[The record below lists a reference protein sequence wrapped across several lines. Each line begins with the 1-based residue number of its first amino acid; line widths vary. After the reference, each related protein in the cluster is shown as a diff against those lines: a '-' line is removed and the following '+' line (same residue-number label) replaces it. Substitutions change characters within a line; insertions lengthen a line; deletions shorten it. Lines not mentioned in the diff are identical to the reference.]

1 MKVNS
6 KRQKV
11 LCHIKENFVAY
22 LILGIFTVI
31 FAYPILW
38 SFISSFKTS
47 AESRQSPFS
56 LPAVPQFINYV
67 NAWNAAHMGDYFLNS
82 VFVTV
87 LSMSLL
93 IVLVI
98 PCSYVLTRFNFKFRN
113 FLKLLM
119 MAGLF
124 INVNYIVYPIYLMI
138 NGVSKTMFG
147 NGLLLTDNLA
157 TVAIINA
164 VTSIPFSIYLLSG
177 FLTGLPKGYEEAA
190 RIDGCTNW
198 GILFRVIVP
207 LSMPSILTVILF
219 QFLAYWNEYLVAQT
233 FLISDVNRTLPVGL
247 LSIMQEA
254 KVATDYGRLYA
265 GLVIVM
271 VPVLLLYCFVQ
282 KNLTKGISMG
292 GLKG

>member
-1 MKVNS
+1 MKINS
-6 KRQKV
+6 KKQRILRHV
-11 LCHIKENFVAY
+11 RENIVAY
-22 LILGIFTVI
+22 LILAIFTVI

-38 SFISSFKTS
+38 SVISSFKTS
-47 AESRQSPFS
+47 AEIRQSPFA
-56 LPAVPQFINYV
+56 LPAVPQFVNYA

-82 VFVTV
+82 VFVTA
-87 LSMSLL
+87 LSMALL

-98 PCSYVLTRFNFKFRN
+98 PCSYVLTRFNFRFRN
-113 FLKLLM
+113 FLRLLM

-138 NGVSKTMFG
+138 NGVGRAVFG
-147 NGLLLTDNLA
+147 NGLLLTDNLV
-157 TVAIINA
+157 TVAVINA
-164 VTSIPFSIYLLSG
+164 VTSVPFSIYLLSG
-177 FLTGLPKGYEEAA
+177 FLSGLPKGFEEAA
-190 RIDGCTNW
+190 RIDGCSNW
-198 GILFRVIVP
+198 GILLKVIVP

-233 FLISDVNRTLPVGL
+233 FLISDAKRTLPVGL

-271 VPVLLLYCFVQ
+271 VPVLVLYCFVQ

>member
-1 MKVNS
+1 MKINS
-6 KRQKV
+6 KKQRILRHV
-11 LCHIKENFVAY
+11 RENIVAY
-22 LILGIFTVI
+22 LILAIFTVI

-38 SFISSFKTS
+38 SVVSSFKTS
-47 AESRQSPFS
+47 AEIRQSPFA
-56 LPAVPQFINYV
+56 LPAVPQFVNYA

-82 VFVTV
+82 VFVTA
-87 LSMSLL
+87 LSMALL

-98 PCSYVLTRFNFKFRN
+98 PCSYVLTRFNFRFRN
-113 FLKLLM
+113 FLRLLM

-138 NGVSKTMFG
+138 NGVSKSLFG
-147 NGLLLTDNLA
+147 NGLLLTDNLV
-157 TVAIINA
+157 TVAVINA
-164 VTSIPFSIYLLSG
+164 VTSVPFSIYLLSG
-177 FLTGLPKGYEEAA
+177 FLSGLPKGFEEAA
-190 RIDGCTNW
+190 RIDGCSNW
-198 GILFRVIVP
+198 GILLKVIVP

-233 FLISDVNRTLPVGL
+233 FLISDAKRTLPVGL

-271 VPVLLLYCFVQ
+271 VPVLVLYCFVQ

>member
-1 MKVNS
+1 MKINS
-6 KRQKV
+6 KKQRILRHV
-11 LCHIKENFVAY
+11 RENIVAY
-22 LILGIFTVI
+22 LILAIFTVI

-38 SFISSFKTS
+38 SVISSFKTS
-47 AESRQSPFS
+47 AEIRRSPFA
-56 LPAVPQFINYV
+56 LPAVPQFVNYT

-82 VFVTV
+82 VFVTA
-87 LSMSLL
+87 LSMALL

-98 PCSYVLTRFNFKFRN
+98 PCSYVLTRFNFRFRN

-138 NGVSKTMFG
+138 NGVGRAVFG
-147 NGLLLTDNLA
+147 NGLLLTDNLV
-157 TVAIINA
+157 TVSIINA
-164 VTSIPFSIYLLSG
+164 VTSVPFSIYLLSG
-177 FLTGLPKGYEEAA
+177 FLSGLPKGYEEAA
-190 RIDGCTNW
+190 RIDGCSNW
-198 GILFRVIVP
+198 GILLKVIVP

-233 FLISDVNRTLPVGL
+233 FLISDAKRTLPVGL

-271 VPVLLLYCFVQ
+271 VPVLVLYCFVQ

>member
-1 MKVNS
+1 M
-6 KRQKV
+6 
-11 LCHIKENFVAY
+11 
-22 LILGIFTVI
+22 
-31 FAYPILW
+31 
-38 SFISSFKTS
+38 
-47 AESRQSPFS
+47 
-56 LPAVPQFINYV
+56 
-67 NAWNAAHMGDYFLNS
+67 
-82 VFVTV
+82 
-87 LSMSLL
+87 
-93 IVLVI
+93 
-98 PCSYVLTRFNFKFRN
+98 
-113 FLKLLM
+113 
-119 MAGLF
+119 
-124 INVNYIVYPIYLMI
+124 
-138 NGVSKTMFG
+138 
-147 NGLLLTDNLA
+147 
-157 TVAIINA
+157 
-164 VTSIPFSIYLLSG
+164 
-177 FLTGLPKGYEEAA
+177 TGLPKGYEEAA

>member
-1 MKVNS
+1 MKINS
-6 KRQKV
+6 KKQRILRHV
-11 LCHIKENFVAY
+11 RENIVAY
-22 LILGIFTVI
+22 LILAIFTVI

-38 SFISSFKTS
+38 SVISSFKTS
-47 AESRQSPFS
+47 AEIRQSPFA
-56 LPAVPQFINYV
+56 LPAVPQFVNYS

-82 VFVTV
+82 VFVTA
-87 LSMSLL
+87 LSMALL

-98 PCSYVLTRFNFKFRN
+98 PCSYVLTRFNFRFRN

-124 INVNYIVYPIYLMI
+124 INVNYIIYPIYLMI
-138 NGVSKTMFG
+138 NGVGRAVFG
-147 NGLLLTDNLA
+147 NGLLLTDNLV
-157 TVAIINA
+157 TVSIINA
-164 VTSIPFSIYLLSG
+164 VTSVPFSIYLLSG
-177 FLTGLPKGYEEAA
+177 FLSGLPKGYEEAA
-190 RIDGCTNW
+190 RIDGCSNW
-198 GILFRVIVP
+198 GILLKVIVP

-233 FLISDVNRTLPVGL
+233 FLISDAKRTLPVGL

-271 VPVLLLYCFVQ
+271 VPVLVLYCFVQ